1 MIKRQTTIFAAIG
14 YLLVMGL
21 LSSCSKPAQTSSY
34 YRPNYEKGGYDA
46 GTGFD
51 FGGKDHYPIEILQ
64 GDDKPQTAYEEL
76 KKLSLTGEYPLTPD
90 QEHKGRMLNRG
101 NDEQQKRDLMK
112 DLVAQAQDL
121 GASGIMKV
129 NYKVFSS
136 ATTSGFILSGVA
148 FKYTMK

>member
-1 MIKRQTTIFAAIG
+1 MIKQQTTILTVMASFV
-14 YLLVMGL
+14 LMGL
-21 LSSCSKPAQTSSY
+21 LSSCAKAPQTSSY
-34 YRPNYEKGGYDA
+34 YRPNYTTGGTDS

-64 GDDKPQTAYEEL
+64 GNDKPQSGYEEL

-112 DLVAQAQDL
+112 DLIAQAQDL
-121 GASGIMKV
+121 GASGIMNV
-129 NYKVFSS
+129 NYKVFAT

-148 FKYTMK
+148 FRYTVK